1 MAVTGSTLLTLQN
14 LSYYDSRLKKW
25 VGSNLEDSLFA
36 MTDSVTYHA
45 MAELGQT
52 DDKFLYFLTDT
63 GEIFKS
69 GICFGKSSDLD
80 EATLSL
86 LSTKE
91 KEDGEKILLFDGKE
105 IKGGGGVVLTEEA
118 YSILKEAGKIEETIP
133 YFISD
138 TRKILINDICINVPN
153 NKKGISDAINLLG
166 VEEST
171 PTDNDYMVLQGDD
184 ANTNIFYRKTL
195 GTLWK
200 WIKSKVEALGYTT
213 NTGTITG
220 ITMNGISKGT
230 SGEVDLGTV
239 ITSHQSLN
247 GYATED
253 WVNSKGYLTS
263 HQSLNGYA
271 TQSWVENK
279 GYTTNT
285 GTVTAVKINGSQKN
299 PANGVIDLGNVIT
312 SKTGLLSGTYQN
324 NVLTI
329 TLN

>member
-105 IKGGGGVVLTEEA
+105 IKGGGGGVVLTEEA

-171 PTDNDYMVLQGDD
+171 PTDNDYMILQGDD

-200 WIKSKVEALGYTT
+200 WIKSKVEAL
-213 NTGTITG
+213 
-220 ITMNGISKGT
+220 
-230 SGEVDLGTV
+230 
-239 ITSHQSLN
+239 
-247 GYATED
+247 
-253 WVNSKGYLTS
+253 
-263 HQSLNGYA
+263 
-271 TQSWVENK
+271 